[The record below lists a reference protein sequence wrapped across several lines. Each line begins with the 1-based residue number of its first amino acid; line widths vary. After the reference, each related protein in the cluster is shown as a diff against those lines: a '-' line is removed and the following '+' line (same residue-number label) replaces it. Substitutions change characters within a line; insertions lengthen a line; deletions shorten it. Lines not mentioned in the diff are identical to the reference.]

1 MNRRFLLN
9 PLFFLPFS
17 SCFSLD
23 IADILGANPDAARDK
38 AIPAWPFRAIPLNPI
53 QDIIWKDYHSF
64 HYNLFIRNKGS
75 ETVMADKIAEIYLGK
90 LTQISESGIKFC
102 GQGSEIIIDELDFNN
117 HPINDP
123 IWQDLFL
130 EEFPEKLS
138 KVTIFTEMDFPNGR
152 FLQSLSDSG
161 KFNVKIFSLKE
172 EPKTDSKMIRA

>member
-9 PLFFLPFS
+9 SLFLLPFS
-17 SCFSLD
+17 NGCSLD
-23 IADILGANPDAARDK
+23 IKDILGETPKTPNHV
-38 AIPAWPFRAIPLNPI
+38 IPEWPFRAIPLNPI
-53 QDIIWKDYHSF
+53 QDMIWKDYHSF
-64 HYNLFIRNKGS
+64 PYNLFIRNKGS
-75 ETVMADKIAEIYLGK
+75 ETVMANKIAEIYLGK

-102 GQGSEIIIDELDFNN
+102 GEGGEIIIDELDFNN

-130 EEFPEKLS
+130 EEFPDKLS